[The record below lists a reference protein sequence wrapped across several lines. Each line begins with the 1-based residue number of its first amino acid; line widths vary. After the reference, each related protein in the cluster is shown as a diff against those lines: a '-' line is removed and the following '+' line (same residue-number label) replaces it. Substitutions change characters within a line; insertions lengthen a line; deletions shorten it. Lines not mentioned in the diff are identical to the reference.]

1 MSNSSQEIIEARL
14 AAYVDNDLDAQE
26 RAEIERHLEEHP
38 QHRVLLEELRKGRE
52 MLRSLPR
59 ESAPPELAEAFN
71 GQLERSVLLD
81 GVGDYEEPRM
91 RVGRWPQMFAAA
103 AIVFLTLGL
112 AGVVYFA
119 LPNHKA
125 FQVADTRSAPKA
137 QPTDNSLATGGRS
150 EGGPADD
157 GNPERSKL
165 ADHDEKMLGKSGT
178 SDGVTDSFGKGGV
191 NAKNSSNGVSEPHDN
206 LTVLAENV
214 SQVPQVQELLADN
227 YRAQNAIASTSNEAV
242 VLAVRSN
249 NPKETERDLA
259 GYLEPNRITLERV
272 PDQVPATVNSS
283 LALRNNFNY
292 AANGEAPAP
301 EQNSGA
307 PGNSPEA
314 SQQQQTLMKKD
325 ESGPLNNAQRKVG
338 DVAQSSARGTGGG
351 GAAKPT
357 TDDATEQKLP
367 ANSAGAKRMDDES
380 LAARNRGGQTLDS
393 AAAPAPDNATRAQ
406 QSQQPAATDSQIA
419 QRQQQQLPSPAQQ
432 PAAQAALNQNAEQG
446 VAEAN
451 FNTIDNL
458 YVVRGLSRRQAQE
471 LTDRLSR
478 NGEVRK
484 AELSRRGGDGHGY
497 ALNNSSLADNQANDA
512 TNSSRA
518 FQGGVD
524 KAAAGVN
531 AAGGQNDRM
540 REAVAKSEQERNL
553 LPRAS
558 KGLREQRQGQ
568 TTADSENS
576 VKEAEGVLPGPA
588 LKPAAAMGPATRPA
602 DEIVRKGDSLNLYY
616 RQPQR
621 GAAEESEVVRVG
633 DDGTIA
639 PRRLDGAKDT
649 TVVAAGKTLSEL
661 EKSLQTFGV
670 GPATAPAVRNAMA
683 RRDVRVERI
692 TQAAA
697 AAPPPPAAQA
707 GGLAAPA
714 AGKDMSDAPPAS
726 TPAGQ
731 RAFAAAVN
739 PSTLAAGSATRPAEH
754 EPAASQPAIAGAA
767 DEPVDVV
774 IVVQKDASPAGNA
787 VNPAAPGPAPSAA
800 PAGNNPAT
808 PATQPAAPAPHPDKP

>member
-1 MSNSSQEIIEARL
+1 MSNNQEIIEARL

-26 RAEIERHLEEHP
+26 RTEIERHLEEHP

-52 MLRSLPR
+52 MLRGLPR

-125 FQVADTRSAPKA
+125 FQVADNRSAPKA
-137 QPTDNSLATGGRS
+137 PPTDNSLATSGRP

-157 GNPERSKL
+157 GNLDRSKV
-165 ADHDEKMLGKSGT
+165 ADRDEKMFGKSGP
-178 SDGVTDSFGKGGV
+178 FGAV
-191 NAKNSSNGVSEPHDN
+191 NAKNGGNSVSEPHDN

-214 SQVPQVQELLADN
+214 SQVPQVQELLTDN

-242 VLAVRSN
+242 ILAVRSN
-249 NPKETERDLA
+249 NPKETERELA
-259 GYLEPNRITLERV
+259 GYLEPNRIALERV
-272 PDQVPATVNSS
+272 PDQMPATVNSS
-283 LALRNNFNY
+283 LALRNSFNY
-292 AANGEAPAP
+292 GANAEAPAP

-307 PGNSPEA
+307 LGNSPEA
-314 SQQQQTLMKKD
+314 IQQQQALMKKD
-325 ESGPLNNAQRKVG
+325 ESGPLNNAQGKAG
-338 DVAQSSARGTGGG
+338 NVAQSNVRGAGGGG
-351 GAAKPT
+351 GAAKPA
-357 TDDATEQKLP
+357 TDDATDQKLP
-367 ANSAGAKRMDDES
+367 ANAAEAKRTNEES

-406 QSQQPAATDSQIA
+406 QGQQPAATDSQIA
-419 QRQQQQLPSPAQQ
+419 QRQQQQLPSPPAQQ

-484 AELSRRGGDGHGY
+484 AELSRRGGDGRGGY
-497 ALNNSSLADNQANDA
+497 ALNNSNLADNSTNDV

-518 FQGGVD
+518 FQSRAD
-524 KAAAGVN
+524 KGMAGLDAA
-531 AAGGQNDRM
+531 GQNDRM
-540 REAVAKSEQERNL
+540 REAAAKTRQEPN
-553 LPRAS
+553 PAP
-558 KGLREQRQGQ
+558 GAAQQLREQHQ
-568 TTADSENS
+568 TTADNENLG
-576 VKEAEGVLPGPA
+576 KEARSDLRDPA

-616 RQPQR
+616 RERQ
-621 GAAEESEVVRVG
+621 GEAEESEAVRVG

-639 PRRLDGAKDT
+639 PRGLDVAKDK
-649 TVVAAGKTLSEL
+649 TVVAAGKTVSEL

-683 RRDVRVERI
+683 RRDVRVERVI
-692 TQAAA
+692 QPAA
-697 AAPPPPAAQA
+697 AAPPPPAPAAQA
-707 GGLAAPA
+707 GGMAAPA
-714 AGKDMSDAPPAS
+714 PGKNAINAPPAS
-726 TPAGQ
+726 TPAGE

-739 PSTLAAGSATRPAEH
+739 PSTLAAGPATRPAGLEL
-754 EPAASQPAIAGAA
+754 AASQPAIAGAA

-787 VNPAAPGPAPSAA
+787 ANPAAPAPAPSAA
-800 PAGNNPAT
+800 PAGNNASTPA
-808 PATQPAAPAPHPDKP
+808 PATQPAAPAPRPDRP